1 MYNREFIDN
10 NLNMFNWWYIEKF
23 NLSRLKRVYIIF
35 YYISHCIHLQLY
47 QNWTQKEEFS
57 FLCLFFFFNSLSNN
71 KTLVFSWFFKKIVG
85 IGCITFSYQQHKTQN
100 FLIISPVWERGKMIL
115 CNDWANHQNISQNWQ
130 GWSGGRESLKFESEN
145 LEVFW
150 GVLSKICL
158 TKECFLCVCPCVFFL
173 ESTHIAFW
181 F

>member
-35 YYISHCIHLQLY
+35 ITFPTASIFSCIKIEHRKK
-47 QNWTQKEEFS
+47 NFHFCAS
-57 FLCLFFFFNSLSNN
+57 FFFLIPSLIIRHWYSHDF
-71 KTLVFSWFFKKIVG
+71 LKKIVG

-130 GWSGGRESLKFESEN
+130 GWSGGRERVWNLK
-145 LEVFW
+145 VR
-150 GVLSKICL
+150 
-158 TKECFLCVCPCVFFL
+158 T
-173 ESTHIAFW
+173 
-181 F
+181 